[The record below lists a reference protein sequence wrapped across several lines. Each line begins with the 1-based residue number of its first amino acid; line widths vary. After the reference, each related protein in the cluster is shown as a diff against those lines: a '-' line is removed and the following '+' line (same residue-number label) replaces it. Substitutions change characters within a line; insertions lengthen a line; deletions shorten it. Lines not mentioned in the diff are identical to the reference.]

1 MGGGGG
7 GLEGAQTGPLINV
20 VEVNVIKTKPE
31 TKIIFILFYFYVNRL
46 IISILMILEKFL

>member
-20 VEVNVIKTKPE
+20 VEVNVIKTIPE
-31 TKIIFILFYFYVNRL
+31 TIIIFILFYFCVDRQ
-46 IISILMILEKFL
+46 IISI

>member
-20 VEVNVIKTKPE
+20 VEVNVIETKPE

-46 IISILMILEKFL
+46 LISI